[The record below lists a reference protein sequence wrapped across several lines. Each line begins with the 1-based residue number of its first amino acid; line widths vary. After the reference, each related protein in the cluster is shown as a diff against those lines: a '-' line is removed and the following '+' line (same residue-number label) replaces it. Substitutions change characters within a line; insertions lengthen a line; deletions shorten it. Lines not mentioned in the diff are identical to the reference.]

1 MQMMQKPK
9 SLIYNKRARNETQR
23 HQSAAQV
30 RRAIWAAYA
39 FLEIIWG
46 PEVPSSQRRRLPQVR
61 QKKIPHWNRTSFLM
75 KQKLANF
82 ESKIIEILIE
92 DLEDFFTRDN
102 EV

>member
-1 MQMMQKPK
+1 
-9 SLIYNKRARNETQR
+9 
-23 HQSAAQV
+23 
-30 RRAIWAAYA
+30 
-39 FLEIIWG
+39 
-46 PEVPSSQRRRLPQVR
+46 
-61 QKKIPHWNRTSFLM
+61 M